1 MRAQSINRQSPFSVI
16 VAPNVANGSRS
27 MAAGDGL
34 WLATAGTAAQFTLQ
48 ANDQYDNERGQVVS

>member
-1 MRAQSINRQSPFSVI
+1 
-16 VAPNVANGSRS
+16 